1 MACSAHRARRVSGS
15 QAGRDRR
22 ARSSITI
29 PLTPVASSGAPA
41 WLLALFGLN
50 RAGKIL
56 YLSVFVL
63 AIPALTFW
71 SVFLPR
77 MRFSE
82 ADEQLFRA
90 ARHGDV
96 AGIEQSLDAGA
107 KVDDEAPI
115 DRKTALFRAAVF
127 GYPDAVK
134 ALLSHGA
141 NPAARGA
148 DGRTA
153 LEVVTEAI
161 GEEKDPRRTAAARS
175 GRDVLQNAEPK
186 R

>member
-1 MACSAHRARRVSGS
+1 M
-15 QAGRDRR
+15 
-22 ARSSITI
+22 
-29 PLTPVASSGAPA
+29 ASSGAPA

-56 YLSVFVL
+56 YISAFVL

-77 MRFSE
+77 MRFNE

-96 AGIEQSLDAGA
+96 AGIEQSLDTGA

-134 ALLSHGA
+134 SLLSHGA

-153 LEVVTEAI
+153 LEVVTAAI
-161 GEEKDPRRTAAARS
+161 EEEKDPAAAQGLIAVATVLRTA
-175 GRDVLQNAEPK
+175 EP
-186 R
+186 RR

>member
-1 MACSAHRARRVSGS
+1 M
-15 QAGRDRR
+15 
-22 ARSSITI
+22 
-29 PLTPVASSGAPA
+29 ASSGAPA

-56 YLSVFVL
+56 YMSLFVL

-71 SVFLPR
+71 TVFLPR

-82 ADEQLFRA
+82 ADERLFRA

-96 AGIEQSLDAGA
+96 AGIEESLDAGA

-161 GEEKDPRRTAAARS
+161 GEEDAPAARQALEVVA
-175 GRDVLQNAEPK
+175 GVLKNAGA
-186 R
+186 RR